1 MSMSLNSVNVSGRLT
16 RDIELRHTPSGT
28 AVTDISLALND
39 RRKQGE
45 EWVDVVSF
53 IDVTL
58 FGRTAEVAATYL
70 SKGKEVIVSG
80 RLKQETWEDRDSGAK
95 RSKVKVICE
104 KLIMTGDKSD
114 GGGERQ
120 SPQSSQYVP
129 SAGEHEDTP
138 F

>member
-1 MSMSLNSVNVSGRLT
+1 MGMSLNSVNVSGRLT
-16 RDIELRHTPSGT
+16 RDIELKHTPSGT

-58 FGRTAEVAATYL
+58 FGRTAEVAGTYL
-70 SKGKEVIVSG
+70 QKGSEVIVSG
-80 RLKQETWEDRDSGAK
+80 RLKQETWEKDGQK
-95 RSKVKVICE
+95 RSKVKVICD
-104 KLIMTGDKSD
+104 KLIMTGAKGE
-114 GGGERQ
+114 GGGQ
-120 SPQSSQYVP
+120 PSGGSQGYTP
-129 SAGEHEDTP
+129 APHEHEDTP